1 METPLQTARRERAF
15 QRSRLRVLRRYRA
28 RLVDSGGDAAGVDA
42 QLAELELVV
51 AEADA
56 RVRAL
61 RAETPRS

>member
-1 METPLQTARRERAF
+1 LQTARRERAF
-15 QRSRLRVLRRYRA
+15 QRSRLRVLRRYRT

-42 QLAELELVV
+42 QLAELEIVV